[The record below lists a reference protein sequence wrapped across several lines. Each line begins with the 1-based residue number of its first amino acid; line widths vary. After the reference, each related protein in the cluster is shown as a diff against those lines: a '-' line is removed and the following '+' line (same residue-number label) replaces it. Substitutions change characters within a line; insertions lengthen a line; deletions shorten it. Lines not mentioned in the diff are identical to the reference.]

1 MKKKHKPEPVPHELS
16 EEEMLDPHGNVTH
29 EHVILSSTMLLA
41 VLLILLFFTFMTV
54 AASRAEIAIAD
65 GLNIDIPQ
73 WVNVSVAMTIAVI
86 KAIFVALFFMQLK
99 YDNKLNAVV
108 AATCI
113 AGLGLF
119 LGFSM
124 LDLGTRGVINPEE
137 QNEIQLGG
145 GGLPR
150 DNKVATIVAA
160 KNRYIEEHTL
170 KEWEEEMRAHHGDH
184 LPESASWSGPDQS
197 RPRRGPT
204 GLFDEGGAE
213 HSGH

>member
-1 MKKKHKPEPVPHELS
+1 
-16 EEEMLDPHGNVTH
+16 MLDPHGNVLH

-41 VLLILLFFTFMTV
+41 VLLTLLFFTILTV

-65 GLNIDIPQ
+65 GLDIAIPQ

-86 KAIFVALFFMQLK
+86 KATLVALFFMQLK

-119 LGFSM
+119 LGFTM
-124 LDLGTRGVINPEE
+124 LDLGTRGAINPEE

-145 GGLPR
+145 VGLPR
-150 DNKVATIVAA
+150 DNRVPTVVAA
-160 KNRYIEEHTL
+160 KNKYIDEYG
-170 KEWEEEMRAHHGDH
+170 KPAWEEEMRKHHGDH
-184 LPESASWSGPDQS
+184 LPDGADWSGPDQS
-197 RPRRGPT
+197 RPRHGPT
-204 GLFDEGGAE
+204 GLFDEGGTDHA
-213 HSGH
+213 GD

>member
-1 MKKKHKPEPVPHELS
+1 M
-16 EEEMLDPHGNVTH
+16 T
-29 EHVILSSTMLLA
+29 
-41 VLLILLFFTFMTV
+41 LLFFTVLTV

-65 GLNIDIPQ
+65 GLNIAIPQ

-86 KAIFVALFFMQLK
+86 KAILVALFFMQLK

-124 LDLGTRGVINPEE
+124 LDLQTRGAINPEE
-137 QNEIQLGG
+137 QDEIQLGG

-160 KNRYIEEHTL
+160 KNKYIFEHSL
-170 KEWEEEMRAHHGDH
+170 EEWEEEMRAHHGGH
-184 LPESASWSGPDQS
+184 LPEDASWSGPDQS
-197 RPRRGPT
+197 RPKHGPT
-204 GLFDEGGAE
+204 GLFDAGGTE